1 MTTAMDTLRRYV
13 NGAITLMLH
22 MVAPPTAITDRS
34 GSTAASLLARDRGTA
49 GAAAAMAIAA
59 DTDTVAAGT
68 GTAVMVD
75 TPTADVADTVA
86 VAMRAVHL
94 MAAADGLAAAMA
106 VGHAPLTVV
115 AAVVPTVAAADTA
128 AAGFAVRAAAAASA
142 VAGALVAAAL
152 SGAGTGAAM
161 AAADTGKSI
170 GLRRKACLLRQA
182 GLFLWLLKNGLIEW
196 RGIPPF
202 RQKKGER
209 MGHGSF

>member
-1 MTTAMDTLRRYV
+1 
-13 NGAITLMLH
+13 
-22 MVAPPTAITDRS
+22 
-34 GSTAASLLARDRGTA
+34 
-49 GAAAAMAIAA
+49 MAIAA

-128 AAGFAVRAAAAASA
+128 AAGLAVRAAPAASA
-142 VAGALVAAAL
+142 VAAALVAAAM
-152 SGAGTGAAM
+152 SAADTASAVVVAAVTWVAAAAM

>member
-1 MTTAMDTLRRYV
+1 
-13 NGAITLMLH
+13 
-22 MVAPPTAITDRS
+22 
-34 GSTAASLLARDRGTA
+34 
-49 GAAAAMAIAA
+49 MAIAA

-128 AAGFAVRAAAAASA
+128 AAGLAVP
-142 VAGALVAAAL
+142 VAAAM
-152 SGAGTGAAM
+152 SAADTAAAVVVAAVTWVAAAAM

-170 GLRRKACLLRQA
+170 GLRRKARLLRQA